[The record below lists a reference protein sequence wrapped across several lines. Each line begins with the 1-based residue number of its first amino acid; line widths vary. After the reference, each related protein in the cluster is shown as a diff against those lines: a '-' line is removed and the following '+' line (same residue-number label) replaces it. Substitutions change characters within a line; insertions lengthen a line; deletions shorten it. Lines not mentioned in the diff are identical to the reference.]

1 MRQSG
6 GVPCTEA
13 RRKMAR
19 PMTPERF
26 AKLRR
31 ALERRQPDL
40 TVLADCVNKPHNV
53 SAILRTADAVGIHRI
68 HAIALSGAMRRHHM
82 IAGGVKNWVDVVVH
96 ASTERALDALR
107 ADGWRLVAAHAS
119 PTATDFRAID
129 YTAKVAIIVGAELE
143 GPSPAALAQADEHVA
158 IPMAGLGESVNVSV
172 AAAVILFEAQRQR
185 ADAGFYENARL
196 APDELARTLFEWC
209 YPGVARRCRE
219 LGRPYPPLAEDG
231 SMLENPLA
239 RSAER

>member
-1 MRQSG
+1 
-6 GVPCTEA
+6 
-13 RRKMAR
+13 MAR

-68 HAIALSGAMRRHHM
+68 HAISASGAMRRHHM
-82 IAGGVKNWVDVVVH
+82 IAGGVKNWVGVTLH
-96 ASTERALDALR
+96 ASVERALDVLR
-107 ADGWRLVAAHAS
+107 ADGWRLVAAHPS
-119 PTATDFRAID
+119 PTSVDFRAVD
-129 YTAKVAIIVGAELE
+129 YTAKVAVIVGAELL

-158 IPMAGLGESVNVSV
+158 IPMLGLGESVNVSV
-172 AAAVILFEAQRQR
+172 AAAVILAEAQRQR
-185 ADAGFYENARL
+185 AVAGYYERPRL
-196 APDELARTLFEWC
+196 APDDLARTLFEWC
-209 YPGVARRCRE
+209 YPDVARRCRE
-219 LGRPYPPLAEDG
+219 LARPYPPLAEDG

-239 RSAER
+239 IRADRKI